1 MEYGKTPGASYIDL
15 SKAFHTPSF
24 DIILYKLNY
33 YGIAGTELQLLT
45 NYLQNRKQYAIFNN
59 HESELIES
67 ITGVPQGSILGPL
80 LFSIIINDLKK
91 CIEKIRFFMYVD
103 DTTLYLNLED
113 FDSNNFDSN
122 NFEFEINAELQK
134 VSMWL
139 KKNKLSLN
147 SDKTKLMIFHRQQKR
162 VKEFNITI
170 NSTNIERV
178 QSFNFLGISLSKNM
192 SWANQLLSIK
202 KKISKVIGILYR
214 LNNTFPL
221 EVLQILYKSLVP
233 SYIHYGLLLWGVEE
247 KNL

>member
-1 MEYGKTPGASYIDL
+1 MEYGKTPGVCCYIDL
-15 SKAFHTPSF
+15 SKAFDTLSF

-59 HESELIES
+59 HESDLIEI

-103 DTTLYLNLED
+103 DTSLYLNLED
-113 FDSNNFDSN
+113 FDSN

-147 SDKTKLMIFHRQQKR
+147 SDKTKLMIFHRRQKR

-170 NSTNIERV
+170 SSTNIERV

-202 KKISKVIGILYR
+202 KRHLMICVLYPLSFEQHISVGGIT
-214 LNNTFPL
+214 NS
-221 EVLQILYKSLVP
+221 I
-233 SYIHYGLLLWGVEE
+233 
-247 KNL
+247 